1 MAPGVAPELH
11 SLGWTMPSRQDPA
24 PAASATE
31 QRAVPLEGITAAALT
46 HSEHGDGI
54 EADGPAQSVIP
65 RKEAR

>member
-11 SLGWTMPSRQDPA
+11 SLGWTMPSRQT

-31 QRAVPLEGITAAALT
+31 HRAVPLEDTTAAALT